1 MRRSARAIRVAVHAT
16 VVMLMMSVLSG
27 CDRAKDSSDEK
38 PHSRFARRYVPF
50 DPEWISET
58 LIPMGPPISPQMVI
72 WEGSEYG
79 PEALATPQQR
89 KAGDDFVKRCLEV
102 AIAKDW
108 FDQSVG
114 IADGFLTPGSDARHH
129 RNDEYVLDGI
139 QLDPERPE
147 YLMYYPD
154 PNRNGEQ
161 TLTGLMFLADGRD
174 AKGRQFAGP
183 LSIWHYHK
191 YTNARC
197 WGGRGLLST
206 GMIDDDGNCPAGSV
220 PLNRSPEMVH
230 VWLIDHPR
238 GPFSTGMTLP
248 DDVLRAGLA
257 KRRAA
262 IGF

>member
-1 MRRSARAIRVAVHAT
+1 MRRSAGAIRVAVRAT

-27 CDRAKDSSDEK
+27 CDRAKDSSDEES
-38 PHSRFARRYVPF
+38 HSRFARRYVPF

-72 WEGSEYG
+72 WEVSEYG

-114 IADGFLTPGSDARHH
+114 IADGFLTLGSDARHH

-161 TLTGLMFLADGRD
+161 TLTGLMFLANSRD
-174 AKGRQFAGP
+174 AMGRQFAGP

-197 WGGRGLLST
+197 WAGRGLLST
-206 GMIDDDGNCPAGSV
+206 GMIDEDGKCPAGNV

-248 DDVLRAGLA
+248 DAVLRAGLA